1 MKQIN
6 LFSRLAFLLAMVV
19 FVISSCSNND
29 SESQLEEQKD
39 ITQEGQEEKVEPKPR
54 LDISLDNIE
63 KQLAWKNVDFAFR
76 LLQSADKSI
85 KNNDKLVLSPFSA
98 SMALSMLTNGAGG
111 DSKQELLEALGYNA
125 RNIHY
130 IHQYKP
136 IHDHPP

>member
-19 FVISSCSNND
+19 FVIPSCSNND

-39 ITQEGQEEKVEPKPR
+39 ITQEEQEEKVEPKPR

-76 LLQSADKSI
+76 LLQSDRKS
-85 KNNDKLVLSPFSA
+85 VV
-98 SMALSMLTNGAGG
+98 
-111 DSKQELLEALGYNA
+111 
-125 RNIHY
+125 
-130 IHQYKP
+130 
-136 IHDHPP
+136 